1 MHPIVS
7 STDGAYDA
15 VNAFVAELSRLQT
28 ELRQVGQ
35 QLDRIEAEMR
45 HALNDVAR
53 RCEVYR

>member
-7 STDGAYDA
+7 STDSAHDEA
-15 VNAFVAELSRLQT
+15 DVFVVELSRLQT

-53 RCEVYR
+53 RFEEYR